1 MASPIDQ
8 LKSDIDKILE
18 YNWKDELSDYIDHP
32 GEKSHI
38 FHVLVRLNN
47 FIDTET
53 FTADEYAAAARK
65 RGK

>member
-18 YNWKDELSDYIDHP
+18 YNWKDELSDYMDHP
-32 GEKSHI
+32 GEHTHI

-47 FIDTET
+47 FIYDEKQ
-53 FTADEYAAAARK
+53 TADSFAKAARK
-65 RGK
+65 ARG